1 MDIPYSTEDL
11 CCICREPYDES
22 TGHDAF
28 RLNCQHAFGR
38 SCINTWARVSIICP
52 VCCLDTFPAE
62 LSGWQT
68 SFRALADRTIFVPD
82 PPESTVR
89 SGVMGGL
96 VGVAACFACAV
107 SMVNANTVSPILEA
121 GAAICIPVSVLF
133 ASIGLLRGIGLGND
147 AQSSISYCLTVS
159 ACLFL
164 SSFFF

>member
-1 MDIPYSTEDL
+1 
-11 CCICREPYDES
+11 
-22 TGHDAF
+22 
-28 RLNCQHAFGR
+28 
-38 SCINTWARVSIICP
+38 
-52 VCCLDTFPAE
+52 
-62 LSGWQT
+62 
-68 SFRALADRTIFVPD
+68 
-82 PPESTVR
+82 
-89 SGVMGGL
+89 MGGL